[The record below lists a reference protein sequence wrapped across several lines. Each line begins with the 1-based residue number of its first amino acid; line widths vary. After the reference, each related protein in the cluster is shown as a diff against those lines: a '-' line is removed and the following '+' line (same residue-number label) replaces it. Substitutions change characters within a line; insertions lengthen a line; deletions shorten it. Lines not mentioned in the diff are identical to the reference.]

1 MKNRM
6 YKVYHIRPVG
16 QTDTSKFYV
25 GITKNSLEFRLLQ
38 HMTSKRPVG
47 SILRDLGKDAVE
59 IVCLHH
65 VGKEEAMRLEAEYR
79 PLMNIGWNVRA
90 GGDTR
95 TVICSG
101 CGNHLPKRATGA
113 KCASCNDTR
122 FAKGST
128 PANAGTG
135 MKAVLLSPE
144 GEHVTFH
151 TLHQFCNE
159 HGLVPANVRK
169 VIKGDRKHTKGWTLV
184 STEG

>member
-25 GITKNSLEFRLLQ
+25 GVTKNTLEFRLLQ

-47 SILRDLGKDAVE
+47 SILRDLGKDVVE

-65 VGKEEAMRLEAEYR
+65 VDKDEAMRLEAEYR
-79 PLMNIGWNVRA
+79 PEMNMGWNVMA
-90 GGDTR
+90 GGNRR
-95 TVICSG
+95 TVVCSG
-101 CGNHLPKRATGA
+101 CGKHLPKRTTGA
-113 KCASCNDTR
+113 KCLSCNDRRYT
-122 FAKGST
+122 KGST
-128 PANAGTG
+128 PVNAGTG
-135 MKAVLLSPE
+135 MKAILMSPD
-144 GEHVTFH
+144 GVTLMFSN
-151 TLHQFCNE
+151 LHQFCSE

-169 VIKGDRKHTKGWTLV
+169 VIKGERKHTKGWTLV